1 MSLLATVAREVGAG
15 GSAGSIAA
23 RLGRDRALVDLALA
37 ELERLGR
44 VAPVPTGCGPC
55 PPAGAA
61 SSPAC
66 AGCPLAGR
74 RA

>member
-1 MSLLATVAREVGAG
+1 MSLLLATVAREVRTG

-23 RLGRDRALVDLALA
+23 RLGRDPRLVELALG

-44 VAPVPTGCGPC
+44 VAPVPTCGAC

-61 SSPAC
+61 VAAC

-74 RA
+74 R